1 MHEEDDGCAFDADH
15 AAWARFLLALDL
27 EPSHFV
33 ALYRVSLRVEL
44 LAAALLPSRY

>member
-1 MHEEDDGCAFDADH
+1 
-15 AAWARFLLALDL
+15 L